1 MSSDHGKSRFF
12 GTEMY
17 GLVCPNCE
25 QLWLTT
31 ASSGEQFRCRE
42 CRYAFRVGEDS
53 PLSAIESLAG
63 LRARPDRSRAGAEV
77 TGFEILVEQNAAEP
91 E

>member
-1 MSSDHGKSRFF
+1 MPNDQEQKRPGSVPQ
-12 GTEMY
+12 MY

-31 ASSGEQFRCRE
+31 ANPGEQFRCRE

-53 PLSAIESLAG
+53 PLTTIEALAG
-63 LRARPDRSRAGAEV
+63 LRARPDRSQTAAEV
-77 TGFEILVEQNAAEP
+77 TGFEILAES